1 MTPTSATAGT
11 TPAHAGTGTPLDPPA
26 AEEATYAQVTRRIIP
41 FLCLCFVIAFLD
53 RVNVSFAKLQMLQ
66 DLQFSETVYGLGAGI
81 FFIAYFL
88 FEVPSNLIMHRVG
101 ARRWIARIM
110 ITWALL
116 TCAMAFVQSATA
128 FYVVRF
134 LLGAAEAGFF
144 PGMILYLTYW
154 YPVHRR
160 SRITALFMT
169 AIPIAG
175 VLGGMGSGWI
185 LQSMNGVHGMAGWQ
199 WLFVLEG
206 IPSLIV
212 GICVLFY
219 LDDGIAAA
227 RWLTP
232 AQKALLQ
239 QRIDAESST
248 KAHVSVGSAFRH
260 PLVWLLALVYF
271 GSSMGQYGF
280 GFWLPSII
288 KATGV
293 SSPLHIGLLSA
304 IPYAFGIVAMILV
317 GRHSD
322 RTGERRWHYG
332 LSALVSAAGL
342 VGAVVWSH
350 DTAIAMVALTF
361 ASMGLQCLAPVF
373 WTLPTGVLGGVA
385 AAAGIAVIN
394 AIGNLAGFVSPYL
407 VGWVKDTT
415 GTTAAGMYVIAG
427 FLLLAGALVVLCV
440 RPEPRR

>member
-1 MTPTSATAGT
+1 MTSAHHVAG
-11 TPAHAGTGTPLDPPA
+11 GEA
-26 AEEATYAQVTRRIIP
+26 ASCPEETEDATYARVTRRIIP

-53 RVNVSFAKLQMLQ
+53 RVNVGFAKLQMQQ
-66 DLQFSETVYGLGAGI
+66 DLHLSETVYGLGAGI

-116 TCAMAFVQSATA
+116 TCGMAFVRSEMS
-128 FYVVRF
+128 FYAVRF

-144 PGMILYLTYW
+144 PGIILYLTYW
-154 YPVHRR
+154 YPVQRR

-169 AIPIAG
+169 AIPISG
-175 VLGGMGSGWI
+175 VLGGIVSGSI
-185 LQSMNGVHGMAGWQ
+185 LASMNGVHGLAGWQ
-199 WLFVLEG
+199 WLFLLEG
-206 IPSLIV
+206 IPSLIIGV
-212 GICVLFY
+212 CVLFY
-219 LDDGIAAA
+219 LDDSIGAAG
-227 RWLTP
+227 WLTQT
-232 AQKALLQ
+232 QKHLLQ
-239 QRIDAESST
+239 YNIDTESSA
-248 KAHVSVGSAFRH
+248 KKHVSVRSAFRH

-293 SSPLHIGLLSA
+293 SSALDIGLLSA
-304 IPYAFGIVAMILV
+304 VPYAFGVAAMLLV
-317 GRHSD
+317 GRSSD

-332 LSALVSAAGL
+332 LSAVAAASGL
-342 VGAVVWSH
+342 VGAVIWS
-350 DTAIAMVALTF
+350 DNTVAAMVALTI

-373 WTLPTGVLGGVA
+373 WTLPTGLLGGIA

-415 GTTAAGMYVIAG
+415 GTTAVGMYVIAG
-427 FLLLAGALVVLCV
+427 FLLLAGALVVFGTQPAGASA
-440 RPEPRR
+440 RG

>member
-1 MTPTSATAGT
+1 MAYGEIAAPATT
-11 TPAHAGTGTPLDPPA
+11 TLQDTED
-26 AEEATYAQVTRRIIP
+26 ATYARVTRRLIP

-53 RVNVSFAKLQMLQ
+53 RVNVGFAKLQMLHS
-66 DLQFSETVYGLGAGI
+66 LQLSETVYGLGAGI
-81 FFIAYFL
+81 FFLAYFI

-116 TCAMAFVQSATA
+116 TAGMAFVTGETA

-134 LLGAAEAGFF
+134 LIGAAEAGFF
-144 PGMILYLTYW
+144 PGIILYLTHW
-154 YPVHRR
+154 YPANRR
-160 SRITALFMT
+160 SGIIALFMT

-175 VLGGMGSGWI
+175 VFGGLVSGWV
-185 LQSMNGVHGMAGWQ
+185 LESMNGVRGLDGWQ
-199 WLFVLEG
+199 WLFLVEAL
-206 IPSLIV
+206 PSLLV
-212 GICVLFY
+212 GIAVLFY
-219 LDDGIAAA
+219 LDDSISSA

-232 AQKALLQ
+232 AQKWLLQ
-239 QRIDAESST
+239 GRIDAESDQ
-248 KAHVSVGSAFRH
+248 KAHHSLASAFRH

-293 SSPLHIGLLSA
+293 SSALEVGVLSA
-304 IPYAFGIVAMILV
+304 IPYAFGVVAMVVV

-332 LSALVSAAGL
+332 LSAAFAAAGL
-342 VGAVVWSH
+342 IGATVWRDS
-350 DTAIAMVALTF
+350 TVIAMIALTV

-373 WTLPTGVLGGVA
+373 WTLPTRVLGGIA
-385 AAAGIAVIN
+385 AAAGIAIIN
-394 AIGNLAGFVSPYL
+394 SVGNLAGFVSPVL
-407 VGWVKDTT
+407 VGWIKDNT
-415 GTTAAGMYVIAG
+415 GTTVAGMFIISG
-427 FLLLAGALVVLCV
+427 FLLLAGALVVIGV
-440 RPEPRR
+440 RPGGEAQR

>member
-1 MTPTSATAGT
+1 MKSIPAG
-11 TPAHAGTGTPLDPPA
+11 AEISSRVLSEDPIDNL
-26 AEEATYAQVTRRIIP
+26 EEDATYARVTRRIIP

-53 RVNVSFAKLQMLQ
+53 RVNVSFAKLQMLD
-66 DLQFSETVYGLGAGI
+66 DLKFSETVYGFGAGI

-116 TCAMAFVQSATA
+116 TCAMAFVHNTTA
-128 FYVVRF
+128 FYVVRV

-144 PGMILYLTYW
+144 PGMIMYLTYW

-175 VLGGMGSGWI
+175 VLGGIGSGWV
-185 LQSMNGVHGMAGWQ
+185 LQTLNGAYGMAGWQ
-199 WLFVLEG
+199 WLFILEG
-206 IPSLIV
+206 IPSLLV
-212 GICVLFY
+212 GVCVLFY

-227 RWLTP
+227 GWLTS
-232 AQKALLQ
+232 AQKALLHS
-239 QRIDAESST
+239 RIKSEALSKT
-248 KAHVSVGSAFRH
+248 HVSLGAAFKH
-260 PLVWLLALVYF
+260 PLVWLLAVVYF

-293 SSPLHIGLLSA
+293 VSPFHIGFLSA
-304 IPYAFGIVAMILV
+304 IPYAFGILAMILV
-317 GRHSD
+317 GRNSD

-332 LSALVSAAGL
+332 ISAAVAAGGL
-342 VGAVVWSH
+342 LGSVVWS
-350 DTAIAMVALTF
+350 DNTAAAMVALTI

-373 WTLPTGVLGGVA
+373 WTLPTGVLGGEA
-385 AAAGIAVIN
+385 AAAGIAAIN

-407 VGWVKDTT
+407 VGWVKDLT
-415 GTTAAGMYVIAG
+415 GTTAVGMYVIA
-427 FLLLAGALVVLCV
+427 FFVLLAGVLVITGV
-440 RPEPRR
+440 RAASVQKN

>member
-1 MTPTSATAGT
+1 MSSSYAVGGATAST
-11 TPAHAGTGTPLDPPA
+11 LDE
-26 AEEATYAQVTRRIIP
+26 AEDATYARVTRRLIP

-53 RVNVSFAKLQMLQ
+53 RVNVSFAKLQMQQ
-66 DLQFSETVYGLGAGI
+66 DLHLSETVYGLGAGI

-110 ITWALL
+110 ISWASL
-116 TCAMAFVQSATA
+116 TCIMAFVHSEMA

-144 PGMILYLTYW
+144 PGIILYLTYW
-154 YPVHRR
+154 YPVQRR

-175 VLGGMGSGWI
+175 VLGGVGSGWI
-185 LQSMNGVHGMAGWQ
+185 LQSMNGVSGLAGWQ
-199 WLFVLEG
+199 WLFLLEG
-206 IPSLIV
+206 IPSLVV
-212 GICVLFY
+212 GVCVLFY
-219 LDDGIAAA
+219 LDDSIGAA

-232 AQKALLQ
+232 AQKQLLQ
-239 QRIDAESST
+239 NNIDTESSS
-248 KAHVSVGSAFRH
+248 KKHVSVRSAFRH

-293 SSPLHIGLLSA
+293 SSPLEIGLLSA
-304 IPYAFGIVAMILV
+304 IPYAFGIAAMLLV
-317 GRHSD
+317 GRSSD

-332 LSALVSAAGL
+332 LSAATAACGL
-342 VGAVVWSH
+342 VGAVIWR
-350 DTAIAMVALTF
+350 DNTAAAMVSLTI

-373 WTLPTGVLGGVA
+373 WTLPTGLLGGVA

-394 AIGNLAGFVSPYL
+394 AIGNLAGFVSPYM
-407 VGWVKDTT
+407 VGWVKDNM
-415 GTTAAGMYVIAG
+415 GTTAVAMYAIAG
-427 FLLLAGALVVLCV
+427 FLLLAGALVIVGTPAKSHAT
-440 RPEPRR
+440 RH

>member
-1 MTPTSATAGT
+1 MTTQDIAGNVQ
-11 TPAHAGTGTPLDPPA
+11 AGFQDTED
-26 AEEATYAQVTRRIIP
+26 ATYGRVTRRLIP

-53 RVNVSFAKLQMLQ
+53 RVNVSFAKLQMLE

-81 FFIAYFL
+81 FFVAYFL

-116 TCAMAFVQSATA
+116 TAAMAFVRGETG

-134 LLGAAEAGFF
+134 LIGAAEAGFF
-144 PGMILYLTYW
+144 PGIILYLTYW
-154 YPVHRR
+154 YPTYRR

-175 VLGGMGSGWI
+175 VFGGLLSGWI
-185 LQSMNGVHGMAGWQ
+185 LQAMSGRQGLAGWQ
-199 WLFVLEG
+199 WLFLLEAA
-206 IPSLIV
+206 PSFLV
-212 GICVLFY
+212 GIAALFY
-219 LDDGIAAA
+219 LDDSIAAA

-232 AQKALLQ
+232 AQKQQLQ
-239 QRIDAESST
+239 RRIDAESAS
-248 KAHVSVGSAFRH
+248 KVHHSLGAAFKH

-293 SSPLHIGLLSA
+293 SSTLDIGFLSA
-304 IPYAFGIVAMILV
+304 IPYAFGIAAMVLV

-322 RTGERRWHYG
+322 RTGERRWHYALAAAVAAVG
-332 LSALVSAAGL
+332 LIGS
-342 VGAVVWSH
+342 VVWRDS
-350 DTAIAMVALTF
+350 TVAAMVALTV
-361 ASMGLQCLAPVF
+361 ASMGLQCLAPIF

-385 AAAGIAVIN
+385 AAAGIAIIN

-407 VGWVKDTT
+407 VGWIKDTT
-415 GTTAAGMYVIAG
+415 GAMTAGMFVIAG
-427 FLLLAGALVVLCV
+427 FLLLAGALVVLGV
-440 RPEPRR
+440 SPGGVARR

>member
-1 MTPTSATAGT
+1 MTTSGIAGGI
-11 TPAHAGTGTPLDPPA
+11 PAGLQDADD
-26 AEEATYAQVTRRIIP
+26 ATYARVTRRLIP

-53 RVNVSFAKLQMLQ
+53 RVNVSFAKLQMLE
-66 DLQFSETVYGLGAGI
+66 DLQFSETIYGLGAGI
-81 FFIAYFL
+81 FFVAYFL

-116 TCAMAFVQSATA
+116 TAAMAFVRGETA
-128 FYVVRF
+128 FYFVRF

-144 PGMILYLTYW
+144 PGIILYLTYW
-154 YPVHRR
+154 YPARRR

-175 VLGGMGSGWI
+175 VLGGLISGWI
-185 LQSMNGVHGMAGWQ
+185 LEFMNGLQGLAGWQ
-199 WLFVLEG
+199 WLFLVEAL
-206 IPSLIV
+206 PSLLI
-212 GICVLFY
+212 GISVLFY
-219 LDDGIAAA
+219 LEDGIAEA
-227 RWLTP
+227 RWLTV
-232 AQKALLQ
+232 AQKQLLQ
-239 QRIDAESST
+239 RRIDAESQEKS
-248 KAHVSVGSAFRH
+248 HHSIGSAFRH

-288 KATGV
+288 RATGV
-293 SSPLHIGLLSA
+293 SSTLEIGLLSA
-304 IPYAFGIVAMILV
+304 IPYAFGIAAMLLV
-317 GRHSD
+317 GRSSD

-332 LSALVSAAGL
+332 LSALAAAAGL
-342 VGAVVWSH
+342 VGAVVWRDS
-350 DTAIAMVALTF
+350 TAAALVALTV

-373 WTLPTGVLGGVA
+373 WTLPTGLLGGVA

-407 VGWVKDTT
+407 MGWIKDTT
-415 GTTAAGMYVIAG
+415 GTTAVGMFVIAG
-427 FLLLAGALVVLCV
+427 FLLLAGVLVVIGV
-440 RPEPRR
+440 RPDSTPHR